1 MQQIYFI
8 ETPNREA
15 TDTAALEE
23 SKKTVL
29 DLTNN
34 SLELVT
40 FWLNIL
46 WNGILKNN
54 KPIKRKSRFA
64 F

>member
-15 TDTAALEE
+15 RDTAALEE

-40 FWLNIL
+40 F
-46 WNGILKNN
+46 
-54 KPIKRKSRFA
+54 
-64 F
+64 